1 MLHNISADAS
11 LIRYRIY
18 CRSIEHTKIAVGLS
32 AIIFIFILLLSM
44 IISKTATLDYVDN
57 KTAQEDNT
65 IGDEIHDPEIPALSV
80 CGYAGLGMPGL
91 LSTEKPGGVTEPA
104 SYLETDKNNFISK
117 SETITEE
124 SISVSISE
132 ISAGTPAFPDLSG
145 SEAETENSEI
155 LPADTNESNTKTDP
169 SSSFIFDTSIRD
181 GISVYDTKYS
191 FQISYPKGIV
201 VTECKVYVNGR
212 ETGVCED
219 SMWTVD
225 LLPNQSNGYIDKGEL

>member
-44 IISKTATLDYVDN
+44 TISKTATLDYVDN

-80 CGYAGLGMPGL
+80 CGYAGLGMLGL

-104 SYLETDKNNFISK
+104 SYLEIGD
-117 SETITEE
+117 
-124 SISVSISE
+124 
-132 ISAGTPAFPDLSG
+132 
-145 SEAETENSEI
+145 
-155 LPADTNESNTKTDP
+155 
-169 SSSFIFDTSIRD
+169 R
-181 GISVYDTKYS
+181 
-191 FQISYPKGIV
+191 
-201 VTECKVYVNGR
+201 
-212 ETGVCED
+212 
-219 SMWTVD
+219 
-225 LLPNQSNGYIDKGEL
+225 